1 MVSTGVGLSLSCCC
15 YLLGIPRSTVYYKA
29 HISLDETDL
38 CNKIYDVYLECPYYG
53 YRKITAAL
61 RHEGIA
67 INPKRVQR
75 IMKSMGIMAIYPG
88 PRTSLRNPKDSIYP
102 YLLKGLEITRP
113 NQVWAV
119 DITYIRLPTGMVYLF
134 ALIDWVSRFIVGWT
148 LANSMTADHGVE
160 TLQKALEFGIPD
172 ICNADQG
179 AQFTGAEWI
188 TLLIKLNI
196 KISHDGVG
204 RCIDNVRIER
214 FWRTIKYEDIHLK
227 QYQTI
232 KEGRKGI
239 GEFINHYNYQR
250 PHQALDYERP
260 ADIYFADKEIET
272 LPSQQYKEALL
283 KKGQIEFAFFPRV
296 THKLHSP
303 TQLSST

>member
-1 MVSTGVGLSLSCCC
+1 MGLSLSCCC

-160 TLQKALEFGIPD
+160 TLQKA
-172 ICNADQG
+172 
-179 AQFTGAEWI
+179 
-188 TLLIKLNI
+188 
-196 KISHDGVG
+196 
-204 RCIDNVRIER
+204 
-214 FWRTIKYEDIHLK
+214 
-227 QYQTI
+227 
-232 KEGRKGI
+232 
-239 GEFINHYNYQR
+239 
-250 PHQALDYERP
+250 
-260 ADIYFADKEIET
+260 
-272 LPSQQYKEALL
+272 
-283 KKGQIEFAFFPRV
+283 
-296 THKLHSP
+296 
-303 TQLSST
+303 